1 MRDYVLSCCSTADLT
16 HEHFES
22 RDIHYICFHYFLDG
36 KEYPDDLG
44 QSVPFAQFYD
54 AMSKGADTRTAQVS
68 IGEYVDY
75 FTPFLEQGKD
85 IVHVSLSSGLSGTV
99 NAARNA
105 ALIVKERFPERNVY
119 VIDSLGASSGYGLLM
134 DGAADKRDEGL
145 SAEELAKWIEENR
158 LKLHHW
164 FFSTDLSFYVKGG
177 RVSKTAAFF
186 GGMLDICPLLNMD
199 NLDKMI
205 PRYKIRTKKK
215 VIKTIVDKMEECARD
230 GLDYDGKCYICNSA
244 CYEDAR
250 QVADLVE
257 ARFPKLN
264 GKVEIYDIGTTIGS
278 HTGPGTVA
286 LFFWGSERVN

>member
-1 MRDYVLSCCSTADLT
+1 MSDYILSCCSTADLT

-22 RDIHYICFHYFLDG
+22 RDIHYICFHYFLDE

-44 QSVPFAQFYD
+44 RSVPFDQFYD

-119 VIDSLGASSGYGLLM
+119 VVDSLGASSGYGLLM
-134 DGAADKRDEGL
+134 DRAADMRDAGL
-145 SAEELAKWIEENR
+145 SAEELAKWVEENR

-199 NLDKMI
+199 NLGRLI

-215 VIKTIVDKMEECARD
+215 VIRTIVDKMEECARD

-244 CYEDAR
+244 CLADAR

-264 GKVEIYDIGTTIGS
+264 GKVEIYNIGTTIGS

-286 LFFWGSERVN
+286 LFFFGDERKG

>member
-1 MRDYVLSCCSTADLT
+1 MSDYILSCCSTADLS

-22 RDIHYICFHYFLDG
+22 RDIHYICFHFFLDE

-44 QSVPFAQFYD
+44 QSVPFDQFYD

-119 VIDSLGASSGYGLLM
+119 VVDSLGASSGYGLLM
-134 DGAADKRDEGL
+134 DRAADKRDEGL
-145 SAEELAKWIEENR
+145 SAEELAKWVEENR
-158 LKLHHW
+158 LKVHHW

-199 NLDKMI
+199 NLGRLI
-205 PRYKIRTKKK
+205 PRYQIRTKKK
-215 VIKTIVDKMEECARD
+215 VIRTIVDKMEECARD

-244 CYEDAR
+244 CLADAR

-264 GKVEIYDIGTTIGS
+264 GKVEIYNIGTTIGS

>member
-186 GGMLDICPLLNMD
+186 GGMLDICPLMNMD
-199 NLDKMI
+199 NLGRLI